1 VLWRVGRPLVYSIC
15 VHTRREVNKGLL
27 NIAHRGASGCF
38 PENTLAAFCAAIE
51 AGADMCELDVQL
63 TRDGAMVVIH
73 DDKVD
78 RTTDGNG
85 PVAAMTLAEI
95 KRLDAGAR
103 FSDCFKGEIIPT
115 LEEVFDLVDGRCA
128 LNIELKSPGLEA
140 KVTGLVRERG
150 AVGSTL
156 ISSFD
161 WEALARIRHIA
172 PELRVGLLASRWP
185 ARLIGAATEMKAD
198 AINPSYDIVTE
209 DLCIAA
215 HSREI
220 NVYAWTVDEPA
231 MMRSLIADGA
241 DGIMT
246 NWPGR
251 LAELIGR

>member
-1 VLWRVGRPLVYSIC
+1 M
-15 VHTRREVNKGLL
+15 L

-38 PENTLAAFCAAIE
+38 PENTLAAFRAAID

-63 TRDGAMVVIH
+63 TRDGALVVIH

-78 RTTDGNG
+78 RTTDGKG
-85 PVAAMTLAEI
+85 AVAAMTLAEI
-95 KRLDAGAR
+95 KRLDAGTRFDAR
-103 FSDCFKGEIIPT
+103 FKGESIPT

-128 LNIELKSPGLEA
+128 LNIELKAAGLEGP
-140 KVTGLVRERG
+140 VSDLVRARG
-150 AVGSTL
+150 AIGSAI

-161 WEALARIRHIA
+161 WEAIARVRHIA

-185 ARLIGAATEMKAD
+185 ARLIGAATEIKAD
-198 AINPSYDIVTE
+198 AINPSFDIVTE

-215 HSREI
+215 HNREI

-231 MMRSLIADGA
+231 IMRSLIADGA

-251 LAELIGR
+251 LAELLER

>member
-1 VLWRVGRPLVYSIC
+1 MRRTAVGSFKLCPLTPGIGK
-15 VHTRREVNKGLL
+15 TLL
-27 NIAHRGASGCF
+27 NIAHRGASGCY
-38 PENTLAAFCAAIE
+38 PENTLAAFRAAIE

-63 TRDGAMVVIH
+63 SRDGAMVVIH
-73 DDKVD
+73 DDRVD

-85 PVAAMTLAEI
+85 PVASMTLAEI

-103 FSDCFKGEIIPT
+103 FDVCFKGEKVPT

-128 LNIELKSPGLEA
+128 LNIELKSPGLET
-140 KVTGLVRERG
+140 KVANLVRARG

-172 PELRVGLLASRWP
+172 PELRLGLLASRWP

-231 MMRSLIADGA
+231 VMRSLIADGA
-241 DGIMT
+241 DGIVT

-251 LAELIGR
+251 LAELIGL